1 MNYLNQVFL
10 LYDNFI
16 GRLPDSAQVLVA
28 FLILALIGW
37 SLFSLFRQGHWIFA
51 VILLL
56 LLPGTRSA
64 FKIIALLLWT
74 TVKFLLVR
82 IGVNL

>member
-10 LYDNFI
+10 FYDNFI
-16 GRLPDSAQVLVA
+16 GRLPANAQVLIA
-28 FLILALIGW
+28 FLILVLIGW
-37 SLFSLFRQGHWIFA
+37 SIFSLFRQGHWIFA

-64 FKIIALLLWT
+64 FRIIALLLWS